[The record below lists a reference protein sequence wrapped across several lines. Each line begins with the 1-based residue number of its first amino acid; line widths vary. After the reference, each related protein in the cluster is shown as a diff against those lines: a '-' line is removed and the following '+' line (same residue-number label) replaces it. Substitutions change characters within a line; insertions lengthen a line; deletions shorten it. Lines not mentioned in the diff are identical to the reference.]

1 MDETI
6 EHIRI
11 DYQGKNKNK
20 NYLVGVFCQLR
31 PENKEKLK
39 WVQKLDNLLST
50 VRTTQSETIIIAG
63 DTNMDCNKPSTVVE
77 KQKDVIHTFNL

>member
-6 EHIRI
+6 EHVRI

-50 VRTTQSETIIIAG
+50 VRTT
-63 DTNMDCNKPSTVVE
+63 
-77 KQKDVIHTFNL
+77 